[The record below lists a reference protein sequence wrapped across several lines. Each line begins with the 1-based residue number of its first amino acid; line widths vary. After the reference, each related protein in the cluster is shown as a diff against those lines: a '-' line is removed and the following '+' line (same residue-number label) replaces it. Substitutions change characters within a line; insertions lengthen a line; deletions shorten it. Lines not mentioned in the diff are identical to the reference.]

1 MPDKLIF
8 EYNKPA
14 YVCLVDPAG
23 HIDQWNQGHYTT
35 TAGQEIVLPR
45 QAVVAL
51 NMAAPRPGEEIKIFK
66 GWNGLRG
73 GPVKWQV
80 TLTGRGE
87 LPPLEAPETAS
98 TPESSAAPA
107 TTPEPE
113 RKPIQAPTPIR
124 KATPPAQPRLF
135 DARGTGTY
143 GPAPARFEQPEAY
156 IIRPR
161 PQIPANVATKEILEF
176 INADQNTANWSAT
189 AKEALAETVLQ
200 WAYQAGHI
208 GLWERGE

>member
-1 MPDKLIF
+1 MTDKLIF

-73 GPVKWQV
+73 GPVRWQV

-107 TTPEPE
+107 NTPEPE

-135 DARGTGTY
+135 DTRGTGTY
-143 GPAPARFEQPEAY
+143 GPAPAIAHQE
-156 IIRPR
+156 RPR
-161 PQIPANVATKEILEF
+161 QIPANVATKEILEF
-176 INADQNTANWSAT
+176 INADPNTRNWGSEP
-189 AKEALAETVLQ
+189 KQKLAQTVLECGFE
-200 WAYQAGHI
+200 AGHI